1 MTKYIFVTG
10 GVVSSLGKGL
20 AASSIGCLLE
30 ARGLSVSLIKLD
42 PYINVDPGT
51 MSPFQHG
58 EVFVTDDGAETDLD
72 LGHYER
78 FTHAPLSQ
86 ANNWTTGRIYL
97 SVIEKER
104 RGDYLGKTIQVVPHI
119 TNEIKAAVRAVAEKD
134 NPDAI
139 IVEIGGTVGDIE
151 SLPFLEA
158 IRQMGNEEGAG
169 NTLFIHVTL
178 VPYIAAAKELKTK
191 PTQHSVKELREIG
204 IAPDILLCRSEKPLS
219 YDLRSKIA
227 LFCNVK
233 ESAVISAQDV
243 DTIYDVPLAFHEQ
256 GLDELIV
263 TQLGFGARAS
273 HSDLSEWRDLVGT
286 IREPSGGETSIAIVG
301 KYVELEDS
309 YKSLREALTHGG
321 VANNVRVSVKWIES
335 EELMDDDYESRL
347 RDFDAILVPGGFG
360 KRGVAGMIRAITYA
374 RKSRTPYFGICL
386 GMQTACIEYA
396 RNICGLKD
404 ADSTEFNSE
413 TTHPIIFK
421 LRDLVDVEE
430 LGGTMRLGAW
440 PCNLSSGSQ
449 AQQVYGADVIS
460 ERHRHR
466 YEFNPEF
473 RQTLEAAGLVFSG
486 VSPDG
491 KFVEM
496 IELSREEHPW
506 FLACQ
511 FHPEYKSKPLSAHR
525 MFSSFVRAAYE
536 NRVQNETSMDKSAD
550 AEPLIPERAS
560 VVSAE

>member
-30 ARGLSVSLIKLD
+30 ARDLSVALIKLD

-78 FTHAPLSQ
+78 FTHAHLSQ
-86 ANNWTTGRIYL
+86 SNNWTTGRIYL

-104 RGDYLGKTIQVVPHI
+104 RGDYLGKTIQVIPHV
-119 TNEIKAAVRAVAEKD
+119 TNEIKDAVRAVAGKD
-134 NPDAI
+134 NPDVI

-169 NTLFIHVTL
+169 NILFIHVTL
-178 VPYIAAAKELKTK
+178 VPFIAAAGELKTK
-191 PTQHSVKELREIG
+191 PTQHSVRDLREIG

-256 GLDELIV
+256 GLDGLIV

-273 HSDLSEWRDLVGT
+273 HSDLSQWRDLVGT
-286 IREPSGGETSIAIVG
+286 VRQPSGGETSIAIVG

-321 VANNVRVSVKWIES
+321 VANKLRVTVKWIES
-335 EELMDDDYESRL
+335 EDLMDDDYESRL

-360 KRGVAGMIRAITYA
+360 KRGIAGMIRAITYA
-374 RKSRTPYFGICL
+374 RRSSTPYFGICL

-396 RNICGLKD
+396 RNVCNLKD

-413 TTHPIIFK
+413 TPYPIIFK

-440 PCNLSSGSQ
+440 PCKLAANSL
-449 AQQVYGADVIS
+449 AHEVYGSEEIS

-473 RQTLEAAGLVFSG
+473 RETLERGGLIFSG
-486 VSPDG
+486 LSPDG
-491 KFVEM
+491 KFVE
-496 IELSREEHPW
+496 IVELPRDEHPW
-506 FLACQ
+506 FLGCQ
-511 FHPEYKSKPLSAHR
+511 FHPEYKSKPLNAHPL
-525 MFSSFVRAAYE
+525 FASFVRAAHQ
-536 NRVQNETSMDKSAD
+536 NRLRSETSMDKNG
-550 AEPLIPERAS
+550 ETEILIPERAS
-560 VVSAE
+560 VVSVD